1 MSLTTENVSYERQN
15 KILDPDSAREL
26 HTSIL
31 GVGTVGSWAA
41 TCLVKAGF
49 KNFHLV
55 DLDQVEA
62 HNLPSQAFDVSDLG
76 SDKVDA
82 LEVNLAELADDL
94 SITTSSDELLGGEQF
109 NPGVIVCA
117 LDSMEMRKNMFELSA
132 KNNPNISLWVDFRM
146 GGNTIKGYAFDPNDT
161 KRIGQYEKTLYSDES
176 ASEAPCGGKTFS
188 PVGALV
194 GAFITQI
201 LTKHLR
207 EGDNS
212 PFYLEMDFD
221 RFDLVALGL
230 PKVEEESAS

>member
-15 KILDPDSAREL
+15 KILDPDIAREL

-49 KNFHLV
+49 KNFHMV
-55 DLDQVEA
+55 DMDKVEA
-62 HNLPSQAFDVSDLG
+62 HNLPSQAFPTDALESL
-76 SDKVDA
+76 KVDA
-82 LEVNLAELADDL
+82 LAQELDLLADDL
-94 SITTSSDELLGGEQF
+94 EITTSEDELLGGEQF
-109 NPGVIVCA
+109 NPGVIICA
-117 LDSMEMRKNMFELSA
+117 LDSMEMRKTMFELSA

-146 GGNTIKGYAFDPNDT
+146 GGNTIKGYAFDPNDA

-194 GAFITQI
+194 GSFITQI
-201 LTKHLR
+201 VTKHVR
-207 EGDNS
+207 AGDNP

-230 PKVEEESAS
+230 PKVGMR